1 MTKIHAAI
9 ILSIALPLTACVTAR
24 PLTLPDGSHGIAI
37 RCNGA
42 ALDMSSCYE
51 QAGKSC
57 PKGYEVVGAD
67 QESSP
72 VLFASQYSLVAG
84 RASHRSLMVR
94 CK

>member
-1 MTKIHAAI
+1 MNWRPVAV
-9 ILSIALPLTACVTAR
+9 LLLALPLAACVTAR
-24 PLTLPDGSHGIAI
+24 PLTLPDGSHGVAI

-42 ALDMSSCYE
+42 ALDISSCYE

-57 PKGYEVVGAD
+57 PNGYDVMGAN
-67 QESSP
+67 QESTP

-84 RASHRSLMVR
+84 RAAHRSLMVR